1 MMYASILVPLDGSPL
16 GERALA
22 QAVPIAEQHG
32 AKLILMHVVEPINPL
47 LLGGGVPVRD
57 SALDL
62 TWRDDARKYLE
73 KAVARTRKRTTV
85 PVEGAFKEGKVVPTI
100 AAYATEAG
108 VGLIVMCTHGRGGFE
123 RFWLGSVAD
132 GLIRHLPV
140 PVLLVRAARKSAKA
154 DANAAPFARIVVAL
168 DGSARA
174 ERALSETINLVQSTP
189 TALTLVNVVHP
200 TAALASHSFPS
211 RAEQEMCANYLEPL
225 AERNRSTSCE
235 IGVETL
241 AYANVGR
248 AILEVAKRHD
258 ATMIALA
265 TQGLGG
271 AQRMIVGSVADKLI
285 RTATVP
291 VLVVPP
297 HVHDA

>member
-1 MMYASILVPLDGSPL
+1 MYASILVPLDGSPL

-32 AKLILMHVVEPINPL
+32 AKLILMHVVEPINRF

-85 PVEGAFKEGKVVPTI
+85 PVEGVLKEGKVVPTI
-100 AAYATEAG
+100 AEYAREAG

-132 GLIRHLPV
+132 GLLRHLPV
-140 PVLLVRAARKSAKA
+140 PVLLVRAARKSAKTDA
-154 DANAAPFARIVVAL
+154 DAAPFARIVVAL
-168 DGSARA
+168 DGSPRG
-174 ERALSETINLVQSTP
+174 ERALTETINLVQSTP
-189 TALTLVNVVHP
+189 TAITLVNVVHP

-211 RAEQEMCANYLEPL
+211 RAEQEMCAHYLEPL

-241 AYANVGR
+241 AYANIGR
-248 AILEVAKRHD
+248 GILEVAKRHD

-271 AQRMIVGSVADKLI
+271 AERLIVGSVADKLI
-285 RTATVP
+285 RTATMP

-297 HVHDA
+297 RAHDA

>member
-1 MMYASILVPLDGSPL
+1 MYTRILVPVDGSPL

-32 AKLILMHVVEPINPL
+32 ATLVLMHVAEPINPIV
-47 LLGGGVPVRD
+47 LGGGAPVRD
-57 SALDL
+57 SALDQA
-62 TWRDDARKYLE
+62 WRVDAETYLK
-73 KAVARTRKRTTV
+73 KATARTRKRTSV
-85 PVEGAFKEGKVVPTI
+85 PVESVLREGRIVPTI
-100 AAYATEAG
+100 AAYVTETR

-123 RFWLGSVAD
+123 RLWLGSVAD

-140 PVLLVRAARKSAKA
+140 PVLLVRGGRKAAKS
-154 DANAAPFARIVVAL
+154 DAAAVPFARIVVAL
-168 DGSARA
+168 DGSPRA
-174 ERALSETINLVQSTP
+174 ERALTETLHLVQTTP
-189 TALTLVNVVHP
+189 TAMTLVNVVHP
-200 TAALASHSFPS
+200 TAAMASKSFPS

-225 AERNRSTSCE
+225 AVRHRSATCE
-235 IGVETL
+235 IGVETM

-258 ATMIALA
+258 ATLIALA

-271 AQRMIVGSVADKLI
+271 AQRLIVGSVADKLI
-285 RTATVP
+285 RTATMP

-297 HVHDA
+297 APAEG

>member
-1 MMYASILVPLDGSPL
+1 MYASILVPLDGSPL

-32 AKLILMHVVEPINPL
+32 AKLILMHVEEPINPIV
-47 LLGGGVPVRD
+47 LGGGAPVRD

-62 TWRDDARKYLE
+62 TWRLDAEAYLK
-73 KAVARTRKRTTV
+73 KATSRTRKRTLV
-85 PVEGAFKEGKVVPTI
+85 PVESVLREGKVVPTI
-100 AAYATEAG
+100 ASFATEAG
-108 VGLIVMCTHGRGGFE
+108 VGLVVMCTHGRGGFE

-132 GLIRHLPV
+132 GLIRHLSV
-140 PVLLVRAARKSAKA
+140 PLLLVRAARKSPKA
-154 DANAAPFARIVVAL
+154 DADAAPFSRIVVAL
-168 DGSARA
+168 DGSSRA
-174 ERALSETINLVQSTP
+174 ERALTETIHLVQSTP

-200 TAALASHSFPS
+200 TAAMASHSFPS
-211 RAEQEMCANYLEPL
+211 RAEQEMCANYLEPQ
-225 AERNRSTSCE
+225 AQRHRSESCE
-235 IGVETL
+235 IGVETV

-258 ATMIALA
+258 ATLIALA

-271 AQRMIVGSVADKLI
+271 AQRLIVGSVADKLI
-285 RTATVP
+285 RTAPMP

-297 HVHDA
+297 SPASG